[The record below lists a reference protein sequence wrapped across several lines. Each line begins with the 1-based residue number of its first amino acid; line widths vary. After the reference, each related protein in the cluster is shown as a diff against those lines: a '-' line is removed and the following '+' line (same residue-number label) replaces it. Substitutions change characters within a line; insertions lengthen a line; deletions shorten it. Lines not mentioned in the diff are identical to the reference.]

1 MEERGIDVS
10 SEELYG
16 TVRVVQARDT
26 HTTHY
31 FLIAMTNE
39 AFLPTVGTFRV
50 VFDITYTF
58 DISCIARVHYIPLV
72 GVGKEEAHKQW
83 SMVTPEPV
91 TRTTLRTTGPMPA
104 DSRQ

>member
-16 TVRVVQARDT
+16 KVLGLQARDT

-31 FLIAMTNE
+31 LLIAMTNE
-39 AFLPTVGTFRV
+39 AFFPTVGTFRV

-58 DISCIARVHYIPLV
+58 DTSCITRVHYIPLV
-72 GVGKEEAHKQW
+72 GLGKEEAHKQW
-83 SMVTPEPV
+83 SMMTPEPV
-91 TRTTLRTTGPMPA
+91 NRTTLRTTGPMPA

>member
-16 TVRVVQARDT
+16 TVFVVQARDT

-31 FLIAMTNE
+31 LLIAMTNE

-58 DISCIARVHYIPLV
+58 DTSCIARVHYIPLV
-72 GVGKEEAHKQW
+72 GVEKEEAHKQW
-83 SMVTPEPV
+83 SMMTPEPV
-91 TRTTLRTTGPMPA
+91 NRTTLRTIGPMPA